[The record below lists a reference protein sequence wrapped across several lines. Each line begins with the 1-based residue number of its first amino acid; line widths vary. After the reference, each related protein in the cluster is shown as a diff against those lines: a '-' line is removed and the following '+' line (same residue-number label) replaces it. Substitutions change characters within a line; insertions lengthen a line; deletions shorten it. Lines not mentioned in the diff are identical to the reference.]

1 MVILFGML
9 HMLVA
14 TLAVIAVAIA
24 LAAIAPRPARE
35 EDEEKDVFG
44 FDALPRTPEA
54 DLPAL
59 RRYTARDGEQL
70 AWRFY
75 DSAAEQILVFIHGSS
90 AHGRSY
96 HHLAAA
102 IAAAGAAKVVLPNLR
117 GHYLSGRRRGDIDY
131 VGQLEDDIADLIA
144 ELRNQHFDGPVVLG
158 GHSSGGGFVIRFAG
172 GAYAKLASRFLMLS
186 PVIPTSSTLRGRSA
200 GGWAQVSLARII
212 GLSILNGF
220 GMRGFNALP
229 VIEFNKPVRFRDGS
243 ETLAYSHRLSISYQP
258 RTRYAADVRKLADK
272 GAVLIGEHDEAVDA
286 QRLRALFERD
296 SPTTTFTV
304 LPDTNHFEIF
314 TRAAVHERLAQW
326 LMQPP
331 AHGTRLTP
339 APSRAGSAH
348 GATADLRDTSP
359 ASPHT
364 SRRS

>member
-9 HMLVA
+9 HLVVA
-14 TLAVIAVAIA
+14 ALAVIAVAIA
-24 LAAIAPRPARE
+24 LAAIAPRPARDDD
-35 EDEEKDVFG
+35 EDEERDVFG

-59 RRYTARDGEQL
+59 RRYTARDGERL
-70 AWRFY
+70 AWRLY
-75 DSAAEQILVFIHGSS
+75 DSAADQILVFIHGSS

-117 GHYLSGRRRGDIDY
+117 GHYLSGRRRGDVDY

-144 ELRNQHFDGPVVLG
+144 ELRGQHFDGPVVLG
-158 GHSSGGGFVIRFAG
+158 GHSSGAGLVIRFAG
-172 GAYAKLASRFLMLS
+172 GAHAKLASRFLMLS
-186 PVIPTSSTLRGRSA
+186 PVIPTSTTLRGRSA

-220 GMRGFNALP
+220 GIRGFNALP

-243 ETLAYSHRLSISYQP
+243 ETLAYSHRLCVSYQP
-258 RTRYAADVRKLADK
+258 RTRYAADVQKLADR

-286 QRLRALFERD
+286 QRLRALFERE
-296 SPTTTFTV
+296 SPASAFTV

-314 TRAAVHERLAQW
+314 TRAAVHARLAQW

-331 AHGTRLTP
+331 AHSTRLTP
-339 APSRAGSAH
+339 APPRAGSAH
-348 GATADLRDTSP
+348 GATADLRDIPP

-364 SRRS
+364 SR